1 MSHGKPSAAIT
12 IYQPD
17 QQGTGA
23 FDGGRITEIKRIG
36 FPGEGSVVSRVG
48 PHRRFEIMSYVL
60 KGELGH
66 YATLGTKSRVSRM
79 FGSPSR
85 GKFRSCSRF
94 WTHNGYLEAAKASS
108 HGVA

>member
-1 MSHGKPSAAIT
+1 MSGAVESGMSVAIT
-12 IYQPD
+12 LYQPD
-17 QQGTGA
+17 RQGTGA
-23 FDGGRITEIKRIG
+23 FDGGCITEIK
-36 FPGEGSVVSRVG
+36 PN
-48 PHRRFEIMSYVL
+48 PHRAFEIMSYVL

-94 WTHNGYLEAAKASS
+94 WTHSGYLEAAKASS